1 VRLIFALTLL
11 VCFPAAGLEEVWRYD
26 MGCGLP
32 HLPVVMSYDGQS
44 GRCVYVASRL
54 SNTIE
59 VLSPQGRQVATFTRP
74 RRIAGGIAC
83 NSVLDQILFEEGDGG
98 LVLFNRQRPE
108 NFLAET
114 GGTAAGGLA
123 FADLDGDDLPEVLS
137 ASSEGTLCVYDRKMA
152 PQWQYDAGQPLSGGI
167 AGGPVFENWGGVY
180 LVCGD
185 GSVHAVVG
193 TGEPLWRRALPPSGF
208 ATGNYR
214 RLLVLEREARGSL
227 VIVTDST
234 GSVYGLDANDGEV
247 AWEARAGGTDAGTPA
262 VVEGRLVVLCEDG
275 ACATLTDSGEVVSRG
290 ALPRGRYVARPL
302 AADVDGDGREELV
315 AATMDRRVVVASL
328 DGIVKET
335 LSLPGN
341 ASQGLVLSDIDE
353 DGLLELITVT
363 DCGRV
368 ICHKTSA
375 RNGWTHPAGNPAM
388 NGYVPRRGP
397 ANGSLPLPAQK
408 RARRSARVGS
418 VTIRDFVKESPFG
431 AAFVRARV
439 TRKTETATAV
449 IRRNGKVV
457 GSTCKRIDSDGFYV
471 PFVQTSSEPLTL
483 DLSLYN
489 IEDKVVAS
497 SSAIAIVSG
506 PVRLVNLPPVD
517 EFLHAVGL
525 RADAFVT
532 PSSWAVRDALEWIGG
547 NGNSASMPAGTWTYC
562 EAGGSSLY
570 APMQFAFLRGLS
582 RQRGGSPWGVS
593 ILPGP
598 VGVVA
603 GQAPPGPRA
612 RAEWERRIGAP
623 PQLELRLE
631 VAAYLSGAA
640 FIDWQPGEAVEA
652 EGAVAGGRGTPY
664 TPVAFMLDSRHG
676 WRPDNALDRVW
687 PKGRGERA
695 IGAMLRHAY
704 ASHDMEDLP
713 FGHLTSGPY
722 GDIFDIVVSGAGP
735 AKLDPYG
742 VIWPLGDLEV
752 EKTEAKNLIKYVE
765 GGGILVADAALAL
778 RLRNYVPGIQF
789 SGRTRIGTQVQTAL
803 AATGPVSAPY
813 RYHVMNASSKR
824 VLAWTDAGDPL
835 LVWRPMGAGLLI
847 LGATDHWT
855 DETDR
860 LLPVAEALLR
870 TLAEAFVPMQIPADF
885 EVILNRVADGW
896 IVGAINNSPAFR
908 SGGGSAPVSSA
919 DSSECIVRLKRG
931 SLLRFTPQMGQFKWN
946 NTAGGLATTLP
957 PGEAAVVR
965 VTVQE

>member
-1 VRLIFALTLL
+1 MALTLL
-11 VCFPAAGLEEVWRYD
+11 ASFPAAGLEEVWRYD

-32 HLPVVMSYDGQS
+32 HLPVVMSYEGES

-59 VLSPQGRQVATFTRP
+59 VLSAQGREVATFTRP

-83 NSVLDQILFEEGDGG
+83 NSVLDQLLFEEGDGCF
-98 LVLFNRQRPE
+98 VLFNRQRPE
-108 NFLAET
+108 NFLAEGNT
-114 GGTAAGGLA
+114 LAGAGGVAQLA
-123 FADLDGDDLPEVLS
+123 FADLDGDNLPEVLI
-137 ASSEGTLCVYDRKMA
+137 ASGEGTLCVYDRKMA

-180 LVCGD
+180 MVCRD
-185 GSVHAVVG
+185 GSVHAVGG
-193 TGEPLWRRALPPSGF
+193 TGEPLWRRALPPRGF
-208 ATGNYR
+208 TTGNHR
-214 RLLVLEREARGSL
+214 RVLVLQRAGRPSL
-227 VIVTDST
+227 VIVTDAT
-234 GSVYGLDANDGEV
+234 GSVYAMGADDGEV
-247 AWEARAGGTDAGTPA
+247 KWEARVGGTDAGTPA
-262 VVEGRLVVLCEDG
+262 VVEGRLIVLCEDG
-275 ACATLTDSGEVVSRG
+275 ACGTLNESGEMVLRG
-290 ALPRGRYVARPL
+290 ALPSGLYVPRPL

-328 DGIVKET
+328 DGDVKET

-341 ASQGLVLSDIDE
+341 ASQGLILSDIDE
-353 DGLLELITVT
+353 DGVLELITVT

-368 ICHKTSA
+368 ICHKTRA
-375 RNGWTHPAGNPAM
+375 RSGWTHPAGNPAM
-388 NGYVPRRGP
+388 NGYVPKRGP
-397 ANGSLPLPAQK
+397 ANSRAALPAQK
-408 RARRSARVGS
+408 RARRSARVES

-439 TRKTETATAV
+439 NRKTETATAV
-449 IRRNGKVV
+449 IRCNGKVV
-457 GSTCKRIDSDGFYV
+457 GSTCKRIDRDGFYV

-489 IEDKVVAS
+489 SEGRVVAS
-497 SSAIAIVSG
+497 SSDITIASG
-506 PVRLVNLPPVD
+506 PVRLVNLTPID
-517 EFLHAVGL
+517 EFLQAVGS

-532 PSSWAVRDALEWIGG
+532 PSSWDVPAALEWMGG
-547 NGNSASMPAGTWTYC
+547 NGNLVSMPAGTWTYC

-603 GQAPPGPRA
+603 GQAPPGP
-612 RAEWERRIGAP
+612 EWVQRIGPP
-623 PQLELRLE
+623 PQLGLRLE
-631 VAAYLSGAA
+631 VAAYFSGAT
-640 FIDWQPGEAVEA
+640 FIASQPREAVEA
-652 EGAVAGGRGTPY
+652 ERALAGGRGTPY
-664 TPVAFMLDSRHG
+664 TPVAFMLDSRNG
-676 WRPDNALDRVW
+676 WRADAELDGVW

-695 IGAMLRHAY
+695 VDAMLRHAY
-704 ASHDMEDLP
+704 ASREMEDLQ

-722 GDIFDIVVSGAGP
+722 GDIFDIIVRGAGS
-735 AKLDPYG
+735 AGFEPYG
-742 VIWPLGDLEV
+742 VVWPLGDLEV
-752 EKTEAKNLIKYVE
+752 EKTEAKDLIKYVE
-765 GGGILVADAALAL
+765 GGGILVVDAALAL
-778 RLRNYVPGIQF
+778 RLRSYVPGIQF
-789 SGRTRIGTQVQTAL
+789 TGRTAIGTQVQTAL

-813 RYHVMNASSKR
+813 RYHVMEAGAKR

-835 LVWRPMGAGLLI
+835 LVWRPMGYGLLI

-855 DETDR
+855 DETDQ
-860 LLPVAEALLR
+860 LLPVAEALLK
-870 TLAEAFVPMQIPADF
+870 TLTEAFVPIQIPSNF

-896 IVGAINNSPAFR
+896 IVGALNNSPVFKSA
-908 SGGGSAPVSSA
+908 GDSAPAFSA
-919 DSSECIVRLKRG
+919 DSAECIMRLKKG

-946 NTAGGLATTLP
+946 NAAGGLSTTLP

-965 VTVQE
+965 VTLHE